1 MTEQQQIQKGFN
13 QGYLIAKHKPELFQT
28 LSNSLKKETSN
39 PYAKSFLNGG
49 KQLNIEK
56 HQEKQKDK
64 TPTKE
69 AEKQKAK
76 STPKPPTRGR

>member
-39 PYAKSFLNGG
+39 LYTKSFLNGG
-49 KQLNIEK
+49 KQFQIEK
-56 HQEKQKDK
+56 NKEKQLNKSK
-64 TPTKE
+64 EPLKQKQPTKNIIS
-69 AEKQKAK
+69 KKMGK
-76 STPKPPTRGR
+76 